1 MTSRSDVVWDVYIK
15 VKSQDALTRLAS
27 VNHAVDIQL
36 SDNKQEA
43 FVKLSHEVDRK
54 SVPNKD
60 FVLYIRDEMVN
71 RPTGLVKSHP
81 DGDQAFS
88 ISILPDFMTAR
99 QRAELVKKQK

>member
-43 FVKLSHEVDRK
+43 VVKLCQDVDRK

-71 RPTGLVKSHP
+71 RPTGLVKSHL
-81 DGDQAFS
+81 DGD
-88 ISILPDFMTAR
+88 
-99 QRAELVKKQK
+99 